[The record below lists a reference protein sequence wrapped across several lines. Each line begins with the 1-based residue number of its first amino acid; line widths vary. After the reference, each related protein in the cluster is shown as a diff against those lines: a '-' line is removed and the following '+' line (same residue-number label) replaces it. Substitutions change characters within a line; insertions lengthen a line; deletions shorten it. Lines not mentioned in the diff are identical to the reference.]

1 MFQLSTLLPL
11 LVFIFTS
18 YLFNK
23 TKLEKEK
30 SFIWMISLFE
40 AFISY
45 LIVYLIF
52 FTNFLTGI
60 FPFFLL
66 ILLLI
71 GVSYSLFLIEKD
83 LDKDLDLQ
91 IETIKNNL
99 ILYVLTF
106 APFYLL
112 LTIFRFQGPF
122 LQTLYSLL
130 IVLVLVFSYFLLRR
144 KVDQFLQA
152 IQTNL
157 FDTTERTIAFVGGS
171 ILFLILFTFLFNLPI
186 EGIKQD
192 FNLLD
197 NRPYLSTDRLPIDLD
212 NNFKRDTLFELT
224 FEEEFEEELLDFYYY
239 EGTLYLYTN
248 NTLYSIDP
256 SSGEIIY
263 SESGFLRDY
272 SVDPFQKQDLFFTQ
286 EDQLYFLN
294 NNMVYQLSENTYD
307 LMDVSMVEESQVFR
321 HNGQIHLLH
330 KIDENN
336 YDIRVLSGDSFS
348 YLESVDLTS
357 IEEGYTLDIIGDTL
371 FYKNDQ
377 VYEAYFNA
385 EKVFTRIGEQP
396 AYDALNE
403 IMYSTTFDEVSV
415 STIYYQTKG
424 EFLIEEYERN
434 FEQNTLGFAHQG
446 LIYYYAALDE
456 EAEHLDIMNKDFTFQ
471 AIHSIFE
478 YKPFWIG
485 NTYNTTRIVDFQ
497 TSEEGISYLQ
507 VDKNEK
513 ELLLSYHT
521 LVQAKT
527 GLDLPFYAHY
537 GLWVLIPTILGYL
550 IPISNYR
557 KSISIIGFDET
568 IKKKTK

>member
-1 MFQLSTLLPL
+1 MFQLYTLLPL

-171 ILFLILFTFLFNLPI
+171 ILFLILFAFLFNLPI

-192 FNLLD
+192 LNLLD
-197 NRPYLSTDRLPIDLD
+197 NRPYLSTDRLPIDLE
-212 NNFKRDTLFELT
+212 NNFKRDTLFEMT
-224 FEEEFEEELLDFYYY
+224 FENEFEEELLDFYYY

-248 NTLYSIDP
+248 NTLYSINP

-377 VYEAYFNA
+377 VYEAYFDA

-456 EAEHLDIMNKDFTFQ
+456 EAEHLDIMNKDLTFQ

-485 NTYNTTRIVDFQ
+485 NAYNTTRIVDFQ

>member
-1 MFQLSTLLPL
+1 
-11 LVFIFTS
+11 
-18 YLFNK
+18 
-23 TKLEKEK
+23 
-30 SFIWMISLFE
+30 MISLFE

-45 LIVYLIF
+45 LIVYLLF

-99 ILYVLTF
+99 VLYVLTF
-106 APFYLL
+106 APFYFL

-171 ILFLILFTFLFNLPI
+171 ILFLILFAFLFNLPI

-192 FNLLD
+192 LNLLD
-197 NRPYLSTDRLPIDLD
+197 NRPYLSTDRLPIDLE

-224 FEEEFEEELLDFYYY
+224 FDNEFEEEILDFYYY
-239 EGTLYLYTN
+239 ESTLYLYTN

-272 SVDPFQKQDLFFTQ
+272 SVDHFQKQDLFFTQ
-286 EDQLYFLN
+286 EGQLYFLN

-348 YLESVDLTS
+348 YLESIDLTS
-357 IEEGYTLDIIGDTL
+357 KEEGYTLDIIGDTL

-377 VYEAYFNA
+377 VYEAYFDA

-403 IMYSTTFDEVSV
+403 IMYSTKFDEVNV

-456 EAEHLDIMNKDFTFQ
+456 EAEHLDIMNKDLTFQ

-485 NTYNTTRIVDFQ
+485 NAYNTTRIVDFQ

-521 LVQAKT
+521 LVQSKT